1 MLLLLKAVIGQL
13 VKNDPS
19 LKSIPQCKVAGFL
32 QEKYNDFCKEDIMS
46 LTIDVE
52 IAPKFEDGLR
62 P

>member
-1 MLLLLKAVIGQL
+1 MIQ
-13 VKNDPS
+13 S
-19 LKSIPQCKVAGFL
+19 LKSIPQFKVAGFM

-62 P
+62 S